1 MERLHEGSS
10 CGCADKRGMLADG
23 RKQGGSMDE
32 WAGGFS
38 PSAKLQQALPALVLL
53 LPVEA
58 MLCLA
63 HDGVKRWATKPSPE
77 PCFCLQGFSLKQL
90 PSCHL
95 PLKPDPPPHQS
106 CHSPLCLYLAQ
117 SLLYRFLNN
126 N

>member
-63 HDGVKRWATKPSPE
+63 HDGVERWATKPSPE
-77 PCFCLQGFSLKQL
+77 PCFCLQGSSLKQL

-95 PLKPDPPPHQS
+95 PLKPDTPPPELSQS
-106 CHSPLCLYLAQ
+106 
-117 SLLYRFLNN
+117 SLPVFGPESTI
-126 N
+126 